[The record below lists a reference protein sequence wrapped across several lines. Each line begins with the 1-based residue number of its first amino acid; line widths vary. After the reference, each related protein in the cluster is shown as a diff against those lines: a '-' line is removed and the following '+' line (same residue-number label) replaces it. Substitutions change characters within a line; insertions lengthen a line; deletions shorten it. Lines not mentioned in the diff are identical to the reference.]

1 MENETRKRRGEGI
14 YKRVPQRLA
23 EDRQEK
29 TGENENTE
37 QNVKWKETRKE
48 GGGRE
53 RGKQKK
59 EKDCVQRF

>member
-1 MENETRKRRGEGI
+1 MENETGKRRGEGI
-14 YKRVPQRLA
+14 YKRAPQRLA

-29 TGENENTE
+29 TGENENIE

-48 GGGRE
+48 GEEGRE
-53 RGKQKK
+53 GNK